1 MEETSLALLKEGQK
15 ICENTTPATTFVP
28 TEGPWIAPP
37 LAPYLPPANAAA
49 SLALSVRLD
58 SPSERISVPNAR
70 WLGDVVGRDGDIR
83 EITAKLTV
91 GTSSRL
97 VLWGPAGMGKDTA
110 AAEVVLGRE
119 GREGVVAQMQA
130 TSETSGVSVLPMWVQ
145 ASSEIVLQRQLIDFF
160 TVHRPKVLLGA
171 GNIPDKIAKIK
182 LWLQTTSEKW
192 LIVFEDA
199 SANSTTV
206 WDILCQ
212 PEMKNKGRVLITSQ
226 APLHLDKMK
235 EFCFDGHEL
244 EEIETVDSLN
254 FLLKENLFR
263 KKPGN
268 ETVQVLDDATLKA
281 KCEDIGVDYAE
292 PPPRE
297 KAKDSLQRRKE
308 LTRGLIEF
316 SRPEVAI
323 FLKRELGNLPLSLSM
338 VAQLIRSEPGI
349 TSTLDLIAMFK
360 NVELNEVWV
369 KKARDKIK
377 DRHYFGLAASVQIAL
392 NRMDSNEEF
401 TVTERREAKA
411 LLCALSRLDRTKVP
425 MSLLTGHEM
434 KDLVNRECPEGKF
447 VLQQLA
453 CAADCPDHP
462 SF

>member
-1 MEETSLALLKEGQK
+1 
-15 ICENTTPATTFVP
+15 
-28 TEGPWIAPP
+28 
-37 LAPYLPPANAAA
+37 
-49 SLALSVRLD
+49 
-58 SPSERISVPNAR
+58 
-70 WLGDVVGRDGDIR
+70 
-83 EITAKLTV
+83 
-91 GTSSRL
+91 
-97 VLWGPAGMGKDTA
+97 MGKDTA
-110 AAEVVLGRE
+110 AVEVVLGRM

-130 TSETSGVSVLPMWVQ
+130 TPSVSVLPMWVQ
-145 ASSEIVLQRQLIDFF
+145 ASSEIVLQRQMVDFF

-171 GNIPDKIAKIK
+171 GNVPDKIAKIK
-182 LWLQTTSEKW
+182 LWLQTTPEKW

-206 WDILCQ
+206 WDSLCQ

-226 APLHLDKMK
+226 APLHNLDRTK

-263 KKPGN
+263 KKPVN
-268 ETVQVLDDATLKA
+268 EAVQVLDDATLKA
-281 KCEDIGVDYAE
+281 KCKDIGVDYAE

-297 KAKDSLQRRKE
+297 KPKDSLQRRKE

-323 FLKRELGNLPLSLSM
+323 FLKEELGNLPLSLSM

-360 NVELNEVWV
+360 NIELNEVWV

-392 NRMDSNEEF
+392 NRMNSNEDF

-411 LLCALSRLDRTKVP
+411 LLCALSWLDRTKVP
-425 MSLLTGHEM
+425 MSLLTGHKME
-434 KDLVNRECPEGKF
+434 DLVNRECPEGKF
-447 VLQQLA
+447 TSPSPIRAFPLNPSAV
-453 CAADCPDHP
+453 AANHSPQG
-462 SF
+462 